1 VANTKSAEKR
11 YRQSEKRRLRN
22 RHYRSTTRTMVK
34 RVRSAFDTK
43 DVPTSEA
50 ALLLAMKALQKAAS
64 KGVIHK
70 NQASRKIGRLTKAL
84 NALMAAA
91 QG

>member
-11 YRQSEKRRLRN
+11 YRQNEKRRLRN
-22 RHYRSTTRTMVK
+22 RFYRNTTRTMVK
-34 RVRSAFDTK
+34 RVRTTFASK
-43 DVPTSEA
+43 DVPASEA
-50 ALLLAMKALQKAAS
+50 ALLLAIKALQKAAS

-84 NALMAAA
+84 NALKAAA